1 MKGKGFCAEMMMVM
15 VATLRLMK
23 AVMVLYDLLPVALLR
38 CHTWLR
44 TIPWNVSFGP
54 PPKILEDNCDRPSP
68 AFRGGKK

>member
-1 MKGKGFCAEMMMVM
+1 MKGKGFFAKMMTVM
-15 VATLRLMK
+15 VATLRLTK

-44 TIPWNVSFGP
+44 TILWNVSFGP
-54 PPKILEDNCDRPSP
+54 PPKILEDNRDRPSP